1 MNGTD
6 SASKDQTLSLLSRE
20 TNQTYIYKN
29 EITRFNGYDKMVDGK
44 WHRMYNVKL
53 EVHVLPG

>member
-29 EITRFNGYDKMVDGK
+29 EITRFNGYDKMVDGSCSP
-44 WHRMYNVKL
+44 WLDTDM
-53 EVHVLPG
+53 